1 MVIPAVLAGTAALV
15 LAWASHGAARH
26 WAAER
31 TRSRFGIGAPA
42 RTGPP
47 WVERALDRA
56 GIGLDAA
63 TALHLWGAA
72 VVIGVAAQVVLGGG
86 PVLLVVAAAG
96 PPLAVTLARGR
107 ADRLRARQLP
117 LTLEA
122 VAAGMRG
129 GASLGTAIAE
139 AATGDGALPAE
150 LRQVAGHARA
160 GRPLTETLTDWA
172 AARPDPHTR
181 LAAAA
186 LAVAA
191 ELGGPGADAVEAAAS
206 SLRERAV
213 VDDEVAA
220 LSVQARLSAVLL
232 TAAPLAFA
240 FLLSSIDPTSAEFLF
255 RTRAGWLCIA
265 VGLGLDALGA
275 LWMARLVGRAR

>member
-1 MVIPAVLAGTAALV
+1 VVTPAAVAAATVLTV
-15 LAWASHGAARH
+15 AWASHGTARH

-31 TRSRFGIGAPA
+31 ARARFDTAAPA
-42 RTGPP
+42 PVGPP
-47 WVERALDRA
+47 WVERALESA
-56 GIGLDAA
+56 GIGLHAG

-72 VVIGVAAQVVLGGG
+72 VVVGLAAQVAMGGG
-86 PVLLVVAAAG
+86 PVLLGASVAG
-96 PPLAVTLARGR
+96 PPLAVALARGR

-117 LTLEA
+117 LALDA

-129 GASLGTAIAE
+129 GASLGTAISE
-139 AATGDGALPAE
+139 AASGDGALAAE
-150 LRQVAGHARA
+150 LRRVAGHARA
-160 GRPLTETLTDWA
+160 GRPLTETLSEWA
-172 AARPDPHTR
+172 TARPDAHTR

-191 ELGGPGADAVEAAAS
+191 ELGGPGADAVEAAAA

-232 TAAPLAFA
+232 TAAPLVFA

-255 RTRAGWLCIA
+255 RTRAGWVCIA
-265 VGLGLDALGA
+265 VGLVLDALGA
-275 LWMARLVGRAR
+275 LWMSRLVGRAR

>member
-1 MVIPAVLAGTAALV
+1 MTPAVLAAAAVVV
-15 LAWASHGAARH
+15 LAWAAHGSGRH
-26 WAAER
+26 WAGER
-31 TRSRFGIGAPA
+31 TRSRFGIPAPGRA
-42 RTGPP
+42 GPA
-47 WVERALDRA
+47 WLERALGSA
-56 GIGLDAA
+56 GISIDAA

-72 VVIGVAAQVVLGGG
+72 VVLGIGAQIVLGGG
-86 PVLLVVAAAG
+86 AVLLVVAVAG
-96 PPLAVTLARGR
+96 SPVAVALARGR

-117 LTLEA
+117 LALEA

-150 LRQVAGHARA
+150 LRRVAGHARA
-160 GRPLTETLTDWA
+160 GRPLTETLTEWA

-191 ELGGPGADAVEAAAS
+191 ELGGPGAGAVEGAAS
-206 SLRERAV
+206 SLRERSV
-213 VDDEVAA
+213 VDDEIAA

-232 TAAPLAFA
+232 TAAPLGFA
-240 FLLSSIDPTSAEFLF
+240 FLLSSIDPTSADFLF
-255 RTRAGWLCIA
+255 GTRAGWLCIA
-265 VGLGLDALGA
+265 IGLALDALGA